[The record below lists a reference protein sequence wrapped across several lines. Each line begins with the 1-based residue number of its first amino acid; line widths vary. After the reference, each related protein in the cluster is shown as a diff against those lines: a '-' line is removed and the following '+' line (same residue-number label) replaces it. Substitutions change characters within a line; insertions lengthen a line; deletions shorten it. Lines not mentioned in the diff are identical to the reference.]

1 MNLSKTGLNFLNSL
15 DAPYLVDVLL
25 LPLEYLFSPI
35 NFAGQGSGRERE
47 RERGEGSGG
56 EEGRSHYR
64 GDATD
69 PLPPSIDA
77 GSRGPSERVQRR
89 LPSSIKTLALAANYC
104 TGGNKGSL
112 AAPMR
117 RGRKAGSSIQRIPFL
132 DHGSII
138 SQKRYSNRLD
148 QAHRG
153 I

>member
-1 MNLSKTGLNFLNSL
+1 MNFSKTGVNFLHSL

-47 RERGEGSGG
+47 REVSEGSGG

-77 GSRGPSERVQRR
+77 TQGRGGPPSESKGVSLLQ
-89 LPSSIKTLALAANYC
+89 LKLWPWLQITAQAAIK
-104 TGGNKGSL
+104 
-112 AAPMR
+112 
-117 RGRKAGSSIQRIPFL
+117 GR
-132 DHGSII
+132 
-138 SQKRYSNRLD
+138 
-148 QAHRG
+148 
-153 I
+153 